1 MDEPINALAPAS
13 VNMLGAPPY
22 AAITDFS
29 KYASLTSDN
38 KNLKAD
44 FKPLN
49 FDSLLRAGAFR
60 VTHRG
65 LDNSYDPDPASG
77 FSLVSA
83 YNDAMGAGTRG
94 WKDNTLALP
103 VVKDLMT
110 QRPYDMGAHKYLQIV
125 QSARDMGLSDSQI
138 FGKD

>member
-1 MDEPINALAPAS
+1 
-13 VNMLGAPPY
+13 
-22 AAITDFS
+22 
-29 KYASLTSDN
+29 
-38 KNLKAD
+38 
-44 FKPLN
+44 
-49 FDSLLRAGAFR
+49 
-60 VTHRG
+60 
-65 LDNSYDPDPASG
+65 
-77 FSLVSA
+77 
-83 YNDAMGAGTRG
+83 MGAGTRG